1 MMHAQSRPGR
11 SERWRALGILLGVL
25 ALAYLLLLHPWWTR
39 PMLHLG
45 DEIKDLGERDA
56 RVQALLQQAPEIAAR
71 LSRFEADSAAGFMP
85 EANVQLAT
93 AALVRHLE
101 TTVQRASPGNRSC
114 AISNR
119 TPLADPRPERF
130 ARALVQVRLVCGN
143 AELATVLHALEHG
156 HPRLFV
162 DNLNIIAQRQS
173 RLGSSSGGLD
183 VSFELYGYLQ
193 PDPGADVES
202 GHVR

>member
-1 MMHAQSRPGR
+1 MTRMQPTPERGA
-11 SERWRALGILLGVL
+11 RWRALGILLSVLGV
-25 ALAYLLLLHPWWTR
+25 AYLALLHPWWTQ
-39 PMLHLG
+39 PMLRLG
-45 DEIKDLGERDA
+45 GEIENLREREA

-71 LSRFEADSAAGFMP
+71 LSRLEGAHAAGFMS

-101 TTVQRASPGNRSC
+101 TTVQQASPGNRSC

-119 TPLADPRPERF
+119 TPLAEPRPERF

-143 AELATVLHALEHG
+143 TELVAVLHALERG

-162 DNLNIIAQRQS
+162 DNLSIIAQRQP
-173 RLGSSSGGLD
+173 RLGGSGGGLD

-193 PDPGADVES
+193 PSLDEETAHAP
-202 GHVR
+202 